1 MESAIECL
9 NTLALS
15 THSKPCI
22 ICDIVNHYYRRSA
35 DVHIT
40 VKDVNEFIPEWSQ
53 EEYSGQV
60 EEGEIAEVIL
70 QVPNTRLLMV
80 NDTHRLLVQVQ
91 ADDKD
96 CSPTF
101 GEVCSYSIT
110 APSQPFSVSPAGV
123 IRNTVPLSA
132 SESRSHVL
140 SVVATDCGGKE
151 SSPVLVTITV
161 TPRCSTAWSGEQLTC
176 HDAESVSAS
185 DNKFPL

>member
-1 MESAIECL
+1 
-9 NTLALS
+9 
-15 THSKPCI
+15 
-22 ICDIVNHYYRRSA
+22 
-35 DVHIT
+35 
-40 VKDVNEFIPEWSQ
+40 
-53 EEYSGQV
+53 
-60 EEGEIAEVIL
+60 
-70 QVPNTRLLMV
+70 MV
-80 NDTHRLLVQVQ
+80 NDTHHLLVQVQ

-161 TPRCSTAWSGEQLTC
+161 IPRCSTAWSGELTC
-176 HDAESVSAS
+176 HSVTQHVAEKV
-185 DNKFPL
+185 K